1 MPLRELLHFAP
12 PTLRNRPS
20 SQAAS
25 RVMQQHSKLNGDTSP
40 ALAALRARQWR
51 SAAMID
57 HPSFRSRTVRSP
69 F

>member
-1 MPLRELLHFAP
+1 
-12 PTLRNRPS
+12 
-20 SQAAS
+20 
-25 RVMQQHSKLNGDTSP
+25 MQQQSKVNGDTSP
-40 ALAALRARQWR
+40 AMTALRARQWR